1 MADFDRIN
9 KTYYPEPSRSVADRF
24 VARAQA
30 FSDRAYAGDFT
41 SKQFDKALAEELR
54 QAERDGA
61 LRVLEEVERVERTT
75 CASLLTALREV
86 RARITRG
93 ELP

>member
-1 MADFDRIN
+1 M
-9 KTYYPEPSRSVADRF
+9 SDRF
-24 VARAQA
+24 KEKAATLLDQLTVATMNENYQ
-30 FSDRAYAGDFT
+30 DRDEDRRT
-41 SKQFDKALAEELR
+41 LAEALH

-75 CASLLTALREV
+75 CASSVTALREV

-93 ELP
+93 ESP